1 MKTTPDTL
9 SIDPFERL
17 ATLRN
22 WEAQPRLRMQQTIA
36 PMRDLMARLG
46 DGHKTLSAVHITGTK
61 GKGSVCAMLE
71 SALHGAGLRV
81 GRYTSPHI
89 HNITERISLR
99 CRPISVTDMRHRLE
113 TVLDARDQAALAGT
127 PAAQA
132 TWFDIM
138 TASAF
143 LSFSQARLD
152 WVIVETGIGGR
163 LDSTNVLDARLCVI
177 TNVALEHTEVLGN
190 SVEQIAR
197 EKAGIFKPG
206 SRAVTGVEP
215 GTAAFDVLNEQARQL
230 GVPLRSVP
238 RCKGVTHQNAH
249 IAGAVLDE
257 LGRMGVTAVRSTET
271 IDASWLDEEA
281 IAAASLPGRLQRC
294 EVRGPSRVIPVLMD
308 GAHVDIALQ
317 AVLEE
322 ADGMPWAREEPVVLF
337 ALSQDKDA
345 HRMLDALQGKVRH
358 LVCSSLQDR
367 PTWDAHK
374 LASMATHLNIPCS
387 VAADVEVGMRTCVQL
402 ADPAGW
408 ILVTG
413 SLHLCDPALQ
423 AINRL

>member
-1 MKTTPDTL
+1 MRTTVNPIPMDQL
-9 SIDPFERL
+9 ERL
-17 ATLRN
+17 TALRN

-46 DGHKTLSAVHITGTK
+46 DGHKTLSAIHVTGTK

-89 HNITERISLR
+89 HDITERISLR
-99 CRPISVTDMRHRLE
+99 CRPISLSDLRERLE
-113 TVLDARDQAALAGT
+113 IVLDARDQATLAGT

-132 TWFDIM
+132 TWFDVI
-138 TASAF
+138 TAAAF
-143 LSFSQARLD
+143 VSFSQAKLD

-163 LDSTNVLDARLCVI
+163 LDSTNVLDARLCVV
-177 TNVALEHTEVLGN
+177 TNVALEHTEVLG
-190 SVEQIAR
+190 STVEQIAR
-197 EKAGIFKPG
+197 EKAGIFKSG
-206 SRAVTGVEP
+206 CRVVTAVDP
-215 GTAAFDVLNEQARQL
+215 GTAVFNVLNAQAQQL
-230 GVPLRSVP
+230 AVPLRTVP
-238 RCKGVTHQNAH
+238 RCKGVTLQNTR
-249 IAGAVLDE
+249 IAGVVLDE
-257 LGRMGVTAVRSTET
+257 LGRMGVRAVRSKGN

-294 EVRGPSRVIPVLMD
+294 EVRGPSRAIPVLMD
-308 GAHVDIALQ
+308 GAHVDIAVQ

-322 ADGMPWAREEPVVLF
+322 AADMPWGCEAPVVLF

-345 HRMLDALQGKVRH
+345 HRMLAAMKGKVKH
-358 LVCSSLQDR
+358 IVCSSLPHR
-367 PTWDAHK
+367 STWDATK
-374 LASMATHLNIPCS
+374 LADIATHLVIPCS
-387 VAADVEVGMRTCVQL
+387 VAADVETGLRACAQW
-402 ADPAGW
+402 ADASGW

-423 AINRL
+423 AINRM